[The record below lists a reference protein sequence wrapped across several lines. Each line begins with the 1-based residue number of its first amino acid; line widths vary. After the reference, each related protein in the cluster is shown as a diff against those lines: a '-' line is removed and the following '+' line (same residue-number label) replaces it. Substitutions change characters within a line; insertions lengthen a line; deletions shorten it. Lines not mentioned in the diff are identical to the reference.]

1 MKNTTLLKVLS
12 ASAIFTAI
20 AAIESYDHNA
30 FATEVSATANNTQSD
45 VETKTVPQDVKNLAD
60 GTYNI
65 TSEALKFYGKDGEPS
80 MAAAGLDKDNTKLI
94 VKNGQYSVNVAFK
107 PIKLGAFNG
116 YLGDLK
122 YYDGDKTHSNR
133 YDIQDNEFK
142 DTTIVGNYSENEKDP
157 FINVYKKKF
166 PGRTVYPKTLSY
178 NVDKNKIDANNKLET
193 FTQVFVPVMEALPNG
208 SGTQRMILNYDL
220 SSLATKTITV
230 PKVDTKKLAKE
241 KAEKERIERERLAK
255 EKAEKERIERERLAK
270 EKAEKERIE
279 REKLA
284 KEKAEKEK
292 LEREKAEA
300 DRLEKERLDKEAAA
314 KAQAEKERLE
324 KEKAQKAE
332 AARLEKERLDKEA
345 AAKAQAEKERL
356 EKEAAAKAEKERL
369 EKEAA
374 TKVEKER
381 LEKKVKAVEKTVTE
395 LKDNKAQLEKLVKE
409 KEEAINNA
417 TTEVEKEKLTME
429 KAAVEKELTA
439 KVTEL
444 KAENEKAVNLKF
456 EAVKKHAVGNILKD
470 KSLSDK
476 EIKQLEAIV
485 ENASLKDTLV
495 AKVVEN
501 DPSEDVTVTFDN
513 TAIKADKLVVQKVD
527 KKIAAKV
534 EELVKKADK
543 NLSVVKTIDLHF
555 ESNNTTINKQG
566 ETRAVTIT
574 VVANTDE
581 KLEVYYV
588 RETDDKN
595 IVLEKVPS
603 AYKDGKLTF
612 FTNHFSPY
620 TIVKPNPEKP
630 STSDASSTS
639 TNGNTSAGTE
649 TPKSSEVNPDKTPAQ
664 SGEQASSQNKA
675 LNKENADFKDST
687 DVKDSQDKKETTSTP
702 KPLINDI
709 FGQSEVKDTFVAT
722 PVSNKENTK
731 NTLDIKK
738 SLANTGTTA
747 ATTGFFGLITLLTA
761 FVLRRKV
768 NK

>member
-30 FATEVSATANNTQSD
+30 FATEVTATATDNQSD
-45 VETKTVPQDVKNLAD
+45 VETKKVPQDVKNLAD

-157 FINVYKKKF
+157 FIDVYKKKF

-220 SSLATKTITV
+220 SSLATKTITEPKYNLV
-230 PKVDTKKLAKE
+230 PLTMMDATANTKSMGDGAIDKSKTRVEKVGDTYHYYVTAKDLAFGPYVGELTNLTVNGTTANLTELGGPNHEKLYHFTSKEKYDVVNVTVDVAAGGRPFHKNTPARFAFDWAKATPITKDIVNQLQNEEKAKANEKVAADQKAKEEKTRIEAEKLAKE
-241 KAEKERIERERLAK
+241 KAEKERIEAEKLAKEKAEKEHIEAERLAK
-255 EKAEKERIERERLAK
+255 EKAEKER
-270 EKAEKERIE
+270 
-279 REKLA
+279 
-284 KEKAEKEK
+284 
-292 LEREKAEA
+292 
-300 DRLEKERLDKEAAA
+300 
-314 KAQAEKERLE
+314 LE
-324 KEKAQKAE
+324 KEKAIVTAKGD
-332 AARLEKERLDKEA
+332 AAILEVPEFNLEGYIKNHQGPITAKGESAILDKPEFD
-345 AAKAQAEKERL
+345 L
-356 EKEAAAKAEKERL
+356 EEYIRSQKGS
-369 EKEAA
+369 
-374 TKVEKER
+374 VG
-381 LEKKVKAVEKTVTE
+381 
-395 LKDNKAQLEKLVKE
+395 
-409 KEEAINNA
+409 
-417 TTEVEKEKLTME
+417 EVPSN
-429 KAAVEKELTA
+429 A
-439 KVTEL
+439 KVPY
-444 KAENEKAVNLKF
+444 N
-456 EAVKKHAVGNILKD
+456 
-470 KSLSDK
+470 SR
-476 EIKQLEAIV
+476 
-485 ENASLKDTLV
+485 
-495 AKVVEN
+495 
-501 DPSEDVTVTFDN
+501 
-513 TAIKADKLVVQKVD
+513 
-527 KKIAAKV
+527 
-534 EELVKKADK
+534 EE
-543 NLSVVKTIDLHF
+543 
-555 ESNNTTINKQG
+555 
-566 ETRAVTIT
+566 
-574 VVANTDE
+574 
-581 KLEVYYV
+581 
-588 RETDDKN
+588 
-595 IVLEKVPS
+595 
-603 AYKDGKLTF
+603 
-612 FTNHFSPY
+612 FTN
-620 TIVKPNPEKP
+620 K
-630 STSDASSTS
+630 
-639 TNGNTSAGTE
+639 
-649 TPKSSEVNPDKTPAQ
+649 
-664 SGEQASSQNKA
+664 
-675 LNKENADFKDST
+675 NKENADFKDST

-722 PVSNKENTK
+722 PVSTKENTK

>member
-30 FATEVSATANNTQSD
+30 FATEVTATATDNQSD
-45 VETKTVPQDVKNLAD
+45 VETKKVPQDVKNLAD

-157 FINVYKKKF
+157 FIDVYKKKF

-220 SSLATKTITV
+220 SSLATKTITEPKYNLV
-230 PKVDTKKLAKE
+230 PLTMMDATANTKSMGDGAIDKSKTRVEKVGDTYHYYVTAKDLAFGPYVGELTNLTVNGTTANLTELGGPNHEKLYHFTSKEKYDVVNVTVDVAAGGRPFHKNTPARFAFDWAKATPITKDIVNQLQNEEKAKANEKVATDQKAKEEKTRIEAEKLAKE
-241 KAEKERIERERLAK
+241 KAEKERIKAERLAK
-255 EKAEKERIERERLAK
+255 EKAEKERIEAERLAK

-279 REKLA
+279 AERLA
-284 KEKAEKEK
+284 KEKAEKE
-292 LEREKAEA
+292 RIEA
-300 DRLEKERLDKEAAA
+300 ERLAKE
-314 KAQAEKERLE
+314 KAEKERLE
-324 KEKAQKAE
+324 KEKPIVTAKGE
-332 AARLEKERLDKEA
+332 AAILEVPEFDLEGYIKNHQGPITAKGEA
-345 AAKAQAEKERL
+345 AI
-356 EKEAAAKAEKERL
+356 
-369 EKEAA
+369 
-374 TKVEKER
+374 
-381 LEKKVKAVEKTVTE
+381 
-395 LKDNKAQLEKLVKE
+395 LVKPE
-409 KEEAINNA
+409 FDLEEYIRSQKGSVG
-417 TTEVEKEKLTME
+417 EVPSN
-429 KAAVEKELTA
+429 A
-439 KVTEL
+439 KVPY
-444 KAENEKAVNLKF
+444 N
-456 EAVKKHAVGNILKD
+456 
-470 KSLSDK
+470 SR
-476 EIKQLEAIV
+476 
-485 ENASLKDTLV
+485 
-495 AKVVEN
+495 
-501 DPSEDVTVTFDN
+501 
-513 TAIKADKLVVQKVD
+513 
-527 KKIAAKV
+527 
-534 EELVKKADK
+534 EE
-543 NLSVVKTIDLHF
+543 
-555 ESNNTTINKQG
+555 
-566 ETRAVTIT
+566 
-574 VVANTDE
+574 
-581 KLEVYYV
+581 
-588 RETDDKN
+588 
-595 IVLEKVPS
+595 
-603 AYKDGKLTF
+603 
-612 FTNHFSPY
+612 FTN
-620 TIVKPNPEKP
+620 K
-630 STSDASSTS
+630 
-639 TNGNTSAGTE
+639 
-649 TPKSSEVNPDKTPAQ
+649 
-664 SGEQASSQNKA
+664 
-675 LNKENADFKDST
+675 NKENADFKDST

-722 PVSNKENTK
+722 PVSTKENTK

>member
-30 FATEVSATANNTQSD
+30 FATEVTATVNNNQSD

-157 FINVYKKKF
+157 FIDVYKKKF

-220 SSLATKTITV
+220 SSLATKTITEPKYNLV
-230 PKVDTKKLAKE
+230 PLTMMDATANTKSMGDGAIDKSKTRVEKVGDTYHYYVTAKDLAFGPYVGELTNLTVNGTTANLTERGGPNHEKLYHFTSKEKYDVVNVTVDVAAGGRPFHKNTPARFAFDWAKATPITKDIVNQLQNEEKAKANEKVVADQKAKEEKTRIEAEKLAKE
-241 KAEKERIERERLAK
+241 KAEKERIKAERLAK
-255 EKAEKERIERERLAK
+255 EKAEKERIEAERLAK

-279 REKLA
+279 AERLA
-284 KEKAEKEK
+284 KEK
-292 LEREKAEA
+292 
-300 DRLEKERLDKEAAA
+300 
-314 KAQAEKERLE
+314 AEKERLE
-324 KEKAQKAE
+324 KEKAIVTAKGD
-332 AARLEKERLDKEA
+332 AAILEVPEFNLEGYIKNHQGPITAKGESAILDKPEFD
-345 AAKAQAEKERL
+345 L
-356 EKEAAAKAEKERL
+356 EEYIRSQKGS
-369 EKEAA
+369 
-374 TKVEKER
+374 VG
-381 LEKKVKAVEKTVTE
+381 
-395 LKDNKAQLEKLVKE
+395 
-409 KEEAINNA
+409 
-417 TTEVEKEKLTME
+417 EVPSN
-429 KAAVEKELTA
+429 A
-439 KVTEL
+439 KVPY
-444 KAENEKAVNLKF
+444 N
-456 EAVKKHAVGNILKD
+456 
-470 KSLSDK
+470 SR
-476 EIKQLEAIV
+476 
-485 ENASLKDTLV
+485 
-495 AKVVEN
+495 
-501 DPSEDVTVTFDN
+501 
-513 TAIKADKLVVQKVD
+513 
-527 KKIAAKV
+527 
-534 EELVKKADK
+534 EE
-543 NLSVVKTIDLHF
+543 
-555 ESNNTTINKQG
+555 
-566 ETRAVTIT
+566 
-574 VVANTDE
+574 
-581 KLEVYYV
+581 
-588 RETDDKN
+588 
-595 IVLEKVPS
+595 
-603 AYKDGKLTF
+603 
-612 FTNHFSPY
+612 FTN
-620 TIVKPNPEKP
+620 K
-630 STSDASSTS
+630 
-639 TNGNTSAGTE
+639 
-649 TPKSSEVNPDKTPAQ
+649 
-664 SGEQASSQNKA
+664 
-675 LNKENADFKDST
+675 NKENADFKDST

-722 PVSNKENTK
+722 PVSTKENTK

>member
-30 FATEVSATANNTQSD
+30 FATEVTATANNTQSD
-45 VETKTVPQDVKNLAD
+45 VETKKVPQDVKNLAD

-157 FINVYKKKF
+157 FIDVYKKKF

-220 SSLATKTITV
+220 SSLATKTITEPKYNLV
-230 PKVDTKKLAKE
+230 PLTMMDAAANTKSMGDGAIDKSKTRVEKVGDTYHYYVTAKDLAFGPYVGELTNLTVNGTTANLTELGGSNHEKLYHFTSKEKYDVVNVTVDVSSGGRPFHKNTPARFAFDWAKATPITKDIVNQLQNEEKAKANEKVAADEKAKAEKLAKE
-241 KAEKERIERERLAK
+241 KAEKERIEAEKLAKEKAEKERIKAERLAKEKADKERIEAERLAK
-255 EKAEKERIERERLAK
+255 EKAEKERIEAERLAK
-270 EKAEKERIE
+270 EKAEKER
-279 REKLA
+279 
-284 KEKAEKEK
+284 
-292 LEREKAEA
+292 
-300 DRLEKERLDKEAAA
+300 
-314 KAQAEKERLE
+314 LE
-324 KEKAQKAE
+324 KEKPIVTAKGE
-332 AARLEKERLDKEA
+332 AAILEVPEFDLEGYIKNHQGPITAKGEAAILDKPEFD
-345 AAKAQAEKERL
+345 L
-356 EKEAAAKAEKERL
+356 EEYIRSQKGS
-369 EKEAA
+369 
-374 TKVEKER
+374 VG
-381 LEKKVKAVEKTVTE
+381 
-395 LKDNKAQLEKLVKE
+395 
-409 KEEAINNA
+409 
-417 TTEVEKEKLTME
+417 EVPSN
-429 KAAVEKELTA
+429 A
-439 KVTEL
+439 KVPY
-444 KAENEKAVNLKF
+444 N
-456 EAVKKHAVGNILKD
+456 
-470 KSLSDK
+470 SR
-476 EIKQLEAIV
+476 
-485 ENASLKDTLV
+485 
-495 AKVVEN
+495 
-501 DPSEDVTVTFDN
+501 
-513 TAIKADKLVVQKVD
+513 
-527 KKIAAKV
+527 
-534 EELVKKADK
+534 EE
-543 NLSVVKTIDLHF
+543 
-555 ESNNTTINKQG
+555 
-566 ETRAVTIT
+566 
-574 VVANTDE
+574 
-581 KLEVYYV
+581 
-588 RETDDKN
+588 
-595 IVLEKVPS
+595 
-603 AYKDGKLTF
+603 
-612 FTNHFSPY
+612 FTN
-620 TIVKPNPEKP
+620 K
-630 STSDASSTS
+630 
-639 TNGNTSAGTE
+639 
-649 TPKSSEVNPDKTPAQ
+649 
-664 SGEQASSQNKA
+664 
-675 LNKENADFKDST
+675 NKENADFKDST

-722 PVSNKENTK
+722 PVSTKENTK

>member
-30 FATEVSATANNTQSD
+30 FATEITATATDNQSD
-45 VETKTVPQDVKNLAD
+45 VETKKVPQDVKNLAD

-157 FINVYKKKF
+157 FIDVYKKKF

-241 KAEKERIERERLAK
+241 KAEKERIEREKLAK

-284 KEKAEKEK
+284 KEKAEKERIEAEK
-292 LEREKAEA
+292 LAKEKAEKE
-300 DRLEKERLDKEAAA
+300 RIEKERLAKEKAEKERIEREKLA
-314 KAQAEKERLE
+314 KEKAEKERIEREKLAKEKAEKERLE
-324 KEKAQKAE
+324 KEKPIVTAKGE
-332 AARLEKERLDKEA
+332 AAIL
-345 AAKAQAEKERL
+345 
-356 EKEAAAKAEKERL
+356 
-369 EKEAA
+369 
-374 TKVEKER
+374 
-381 LEKKVKAVEKTVTE
+381 
-395 LKDNKAQLEKLVKE
+395 
-409 KEEAINNA
+409 
-417 TTEVEKEKLTME
+417 
-429 KAAVEKELTA
+429 
-439 KVTEL
+439 KVTEFDL
-444 KAENEKAVNLKF
+444 EGYIKNHQGPITTKG
-456 EAVKKHAVGNILKD
+456 EAAILDKPEFDLEEYIRSQKGSVGEVPSN
-470 KSLSDK
+470 
-476 EIKQLEAIV
+476 
-485 ENASLKDTLV
+485 
-495 AKVVEN
+495 AKVPYN
-501 DPSEDVTVTFDN
+501 S
-513 TAIKADKLVVQKVD
+513 K
-527 KKIAAKV
+527 
-534 EELVKKADK
+534 EE
-543 NLSVVKTIDLHF
+543 
-555 ESNNTTINKQG
+555 
-566 ETRAVTIT
+566 
-574 VVANTDE
+574 
-581 KLEVYYV
+581 
-588 RETDDKN
+588 
-595 IVLEKVPS
+595 
-603 AYKDGKLTF
+603 
-612 FTNHFSPY
+612 FTN
-620 TIVKPNPEKP
+620 K
-630 STSDASSTS
+630 
-639 TNGNTSAGTE
+639 
-649 TPKSSEVNPDKTPAQ
+649 
-664 SGEQASSQNKA
+664 
-675 LNKENADFKDST
+675 NKENADFKDST